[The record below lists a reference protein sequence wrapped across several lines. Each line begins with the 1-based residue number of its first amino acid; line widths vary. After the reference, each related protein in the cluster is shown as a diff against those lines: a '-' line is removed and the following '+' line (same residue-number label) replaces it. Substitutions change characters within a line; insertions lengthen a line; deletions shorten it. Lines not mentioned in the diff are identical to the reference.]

1 MMGGGGV
8 CGGGG
13 GGGGGSSG
21 SGTGE
26 LAERARGAV
35 YAGPPRRTIGNDD
48 AIFDHE
54 NPKIKEDVVRMIVQ
68 YLQDEGYV
76 ASIMTIQDEANV
88 RFTEHL
94 KNRSHF
100 KGVKTAILGMSIL
113 FLPLLFVSYLP

>member
-1 MMGGGGV
+1 MEQGLFV
-8 CGGGG
+8 YSVFEF
-13 GGGGGSSG
+13 GSVA
-21 SGTGE
+21 TG
-26 LAERARGAV
+26 LQ
-35 YAGPPRRTIGNDD
+35 
-48 AIFDHE
+48 
-54 NPKIKEDVVRMIVQ
+54 DVVRMIVQ